1 MSHCDYIPAKANVEF
16 YSVGMGSFDP
26 SASWTNEKDVDIT
39 RVNRIK
45 MMPFG
50 TGRRIWPLALTTSF

>member
-1 MSHCDYIPAKANVEF
+1 MEF
-16 YSVGMGSFDP
+16 YSVGMESFDP

-50 TGRRIWPLALTTSF
+50 AGRRIWPLAFTTSI